1 MGLTTTRLAADPSS
15 VVSDSCGGRA
25 AGTREDAGVPDAQA
39 TVLQAGALPS
49 NLGEASPMD
58 VLRALFPVPMNRALG
73 LCNEEHAKLHPSS
86 PAHHGARARQI
97 HGRALSEPHVHGHG

>member
-1 MGLTTTRLAADPSS
+1 VSAGKSTILLVVDPSS
-15 VVSDSCGGRA
+15 VDSYSFGGRA
-25 AGTREDAGVPDAQA
+25 AGAREDAGVPDAQV

-73 LCNEEHAKLHPSS
+73 LCNEEHAKLHPFK
-86 PAHHGARARQI
+86 PWPITEHELVKFMGV
-97 HGRALSEPHVHGHG
+97 L